1 MCVHIIF
8 DTIVYFISIFIH
20 ISYPRHTF
28 TFLMPAFRQYLYYY
42 AQFLSHSLTHSHTQ
56 IQCDKIT
63 FKISCYCQNALN
75 ETICSLKRNIMHS
88 ISPSSTQTHTFRAL
102 AVLCLLTYLLA
113 PSLALFIHFQLNIY
127 IIYSISSLFKPLFV
141 HSLMLTNTFAQ
152 SEFILLSPFST
163 IFPLSFAVLYV

>member
-1 MCVHIIF
+1 MCAHYF
-8 DTIVYFISIFIH
+8 RYYRLFYLHFHPYFISSAHIHFPHASLSTIFI
-20 ISYPRHTF
+20 
-28 TFLMPAFRQYLYYY
+28 LLYI
-42 AQFLSHSLTHSHTQ
+42 FPLSHSHTQ
-56 IQCDKIT
+56 LQCDKIT
-63 FKISCYCQNALN
+63 FKISCYRQNALN

-88 ISPSSTQTHTFRAL
+88 ISPSSTQTHTFRAM
-102 AVLCLLTYLLA
+102 AVLCLLAYLLA

-163 IFPLSFAVLYV
+163 IFPLSFTVLYV